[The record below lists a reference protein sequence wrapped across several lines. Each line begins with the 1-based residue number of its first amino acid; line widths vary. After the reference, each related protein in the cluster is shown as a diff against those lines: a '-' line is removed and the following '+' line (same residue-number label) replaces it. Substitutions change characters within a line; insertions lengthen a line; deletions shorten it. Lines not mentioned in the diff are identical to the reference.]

1 MNWHYVEGSESRG
14 PVTDAELDALI
25 SAGSVGPDT
34 LIWREGMA
42 EWLPCSQVKGTA
54 FAAPP
59 GQVLCAECGRPFPPE
74 DVIRHGDQFICS
86 ACKPVFLQ
94 KLKEGVTPV
103 AALRYAGF
111 WIRVLAY
118 IIDFILMEI
127 VLVPLSIAIRF
138 AAGGTAS
145 PMDPNIPAF
154 LANSTVSIV
163 LVVSYYTFF
172 VGKYGATPG
181 KMALKLR
188 VVNPDGSPVSYGKA
202 CGRYFAFVVSSMA
215 CLIGLLM
222 VAWDSEKRGL
232 HDRMCNTRVIQIKS

>member
-154 LANSTVSIV
+154 LANSTLSASSWWSLITRSLWANTGRPPAKWPSNSASSTRMAPPSV
-163 LVVSYYTFF
+163 TARRAD
-172 VGKYGATPG
+172 ATLP
-181 KMALKLR
+181 LSSVRWR
-188 VVNPDGSPVSYGKA
+188 V
-202 CGRYFAFVVSSMA
+202 
-215 CLIGLLM
+215 
-222 VAWDSEKRGL
+222 
-232 HDRMCNTRVIQIKS
+232 